1 MTSSPFS
8 KEGAALSQWG
18 TLIDFLAVDR
28 NVLEGFSC
36 GNEELDR
43 WFLAQASKD
52 CCCGLCSCRVCNLYD
67 RSVGGF
73 FALSPSLISPK
84 SVAGSLRGGINRQP
98 IPAYLIGRVGVRTD
112 LQGKGLG
119 TALIHEALGII
130 MRVARETGGRLVLI
144 DAKSEELASW
154 YEHLGFRRLTDSP
167 LRLVMKIHSI
177 GRVLA
182 NV

>member
-1 MTSSPFS
+1 M
-8 KEGAALSQWG
+8 
-18 TLIDFLAVDR
+18 
-28 NVLEGFSC
+28 
-36 GNEELDR
+36 
-43 WFLAQASKD
+43 
-52 CCCGLCSCRVCNLYD
+52 
-67 RSVGGF
+67 GGF

-177 GRVLA
+177 ERVLA